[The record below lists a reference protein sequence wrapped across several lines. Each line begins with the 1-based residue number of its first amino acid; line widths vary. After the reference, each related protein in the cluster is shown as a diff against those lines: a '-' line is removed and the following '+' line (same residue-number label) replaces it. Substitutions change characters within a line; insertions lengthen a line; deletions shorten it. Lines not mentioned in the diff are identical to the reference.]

1 MQRNTIAP
9 LVALICVMAATLL
22 FVVPATV
29 HSAPPQAPDFTH
41 TNPGDWLNSPPLS
54 LASQHGKVV
63 LVEFWTFDSV
73 NCRQSIP
80 WVKVVQMRFAGK
92 DFTLVAVHT
101 PELSF
106 EKQRQNVVDAVNRL
120 GITYPVMIDLDYSY
134 WNALHNQYWPAF
146 YLIDK
151 TGAIREVAIGEL
163 HIGEPRAVAFEKS
176 LARLLSE

>member
-1 MQRNTIAP
+1 MQQNTTAH
-9 LVALICVMAATLL
+9 LVALTWAMATLL
-22 FVVPATV
+22 FVIPVKV
-29 HSAPPQAPDFTH
+29 FSAFPQAPDFTH
-41 TNPGDWLNSPPLS
+41 ASAGDWLNSPPLS
-54 LASQHGKVV
+54 LATQRGKVV
-63 LVEFWTFDSV
+63 LVEFWTFDCS

-80 WVKVVQMRFAGK
+80 WVKAVQARFIGK

-101 PELSF
+101 PELSL
-106 EKQRQNVVDAVNRL
+106 EKQRKNVVDAVNRL

-134 WNALHNQYWPAF
+134 WNALQNKYWPAF